1 MDKLLPLRGIIESIL
16 TCGLRGVQDALAM
29 GKTQA
34 SEKGYALD

>member
-1 MDKLLPLRGIIESIL
+1 MTAEQIQYPDDLYATSE
-16 TCGLRGVQDALAM
+16 D